1 MKHLGILS
9 VWLACVLLAA
19 ASLSAAEDDSTGTL
33 AMLTRSREKMADGNF
48 KFVYK
53 TVRLD
58 PKKTA
63 IVVCDMWDKLWCPIT
78 TARVAELAERMNE
91 VLDAA
96 RDRGVLIVHSPSGTL
111 EPYEGTPQRKLA
123 QAAPEAKTKVPLK
136 DWCYL
141 DPEREPPLPIDD
153 SWGWESPRREGQV
166 PRVQSRQIATLA
178 VKEPDAIGAG
188 RDVFNL
194 IQERGIENVIL
205 MGVHTNMCVLG
216 RPFGIRQL
224 VYQGKNVLLMRDMTD
239 SLYNPEFAPRVSHV
253 RGTELV
259 VEHIEKYWC
268 PTVTSTDVLGKPAFR
283 FKQDTRPHVVLL
295 ASDDHYHGDKT
306 LPVFAEMLRQ
316 RYGCHATVLHG
327 QNRPDLPQIA
337 ELSAADCVVV
347 LVRRLVLPKEQ
358 LDALRRYL
366 DAGKPLVALRTAS
379 HAFAAM
385 STYPP
390 GYQTPEGRAEWP
402 EFDAEVLGGN
412 YHGHGSNE
420 AGTDVANVAAAADHP
435 ILAGLKP
442 ERWHSPGA
450 LYYTSPIA
458 KDATLLQVG
467 AESGKTEPLTW
478 VRQYKGGR
486 VFYSGLGHWDDFEVP
501 QFRRLLANAIFWA
514 MNRPVPEVESTDVI
528 GYGHEKVTTHGQTPT
543 NP

>member
-1 MKHLGILS
+1 M
-9 VWLACVLLAA
+9 
-19 ASLSAAEDDSTGTL
+19 
-33 AMLTRSREKMADGNF
+33 
-48 KFVYK
+48 
-53 TVRLD
+53 
-58 PKKTA
+58 
-63 IVVCDMWDKLWCPIT
+63 
-78 TARVAELAERMNE
+78 
-91 VLDAA
+91 
-96 RDRGVLIVHSPSGTL
+96 
-111 EPYEGTPQRKLA
+111 
-123 QAAPEAKTKVPLK
+123 
-136 DWCYL
+136 
-141 DPEREPPLPIDD
+141 
-153 SWGWESPRREGQV
+153 
-166 PRVQSRQIATLA
+166 
-178 VKEPDAIGAG
+178 
-188 RDVFNL
+188 
-194 IQERGIENVIL
+194 
-205 MGVHTNMCVLG
+205 
-216 RPFGIRQL
+216 
-224 VYQGKNVLLMRDMTD
+224 
-239 SLYNPEFAPRVSHV
+239 
-253 RGTELV
+253 
-259 VEHIEKYWC
+259 
-268 PTVTSTDVLGKPAFR
+268 
-283 FKQDTRPHVVLL
+283 
-295 ASDDHYHGDKT
+295 
-306 LPVFAEMLRQ
+306 
-316 RYGCHATVLHG
+316 
-327 QNRPDLPQIA
+327 
-337 ELSAADCVVV
+337 
-347 LVRRLVLPKEQ
+347 LPKQQ

-442 ERWHSPGA
+442 ERWHSPGS

-514 MNRPVPEVESTDVI
+514 MDRPVPEVESTDVI

-543 NP
+543 TP